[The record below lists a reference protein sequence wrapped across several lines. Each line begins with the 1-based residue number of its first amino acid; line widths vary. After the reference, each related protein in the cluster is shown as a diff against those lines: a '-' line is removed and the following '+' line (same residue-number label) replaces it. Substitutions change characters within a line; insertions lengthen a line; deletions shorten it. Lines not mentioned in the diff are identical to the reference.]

1 MYNIAFFLV
10 LQLLIVLS
18 WRVNTVNEFG
28 MPLLLPEKLRILMP
42 WLTLIICLTAAL
54 DLNLPSTC

>member
-1 MYNIAFFLV
+1 M
-10 LQLLIVLS
+10 
-18 WRVNTVNEFG
+18 NEFG

-54 DLNLPSTC
+54 DLNLQVHVREDLLRRKKVSSSL